1 MVSVL
6 LLSDRPEFSAVW
18 SAACQAAGLH
28 VETHLGDGDFASFL
42 QAGLGLVIDAGSAA
56 CDASLLL
63 ARTALARVKGAV
75 PLVALPDHERW
86 SGLEDLLLGLCGGLV
101 ATRESEIGTLARA
114 LRRRCER
121 PTSARFAFVSIA
133 PDETS
138 ALAVLADGQVAV
150 LEPPTGRSDGGSPIT
165 HVELTDEGRWA
176 RIWLGSESFDVAAA
190 DALPSPLLNGTPST
204 IPPPPPGG
212 NAGFG
217 DIDGVRLGQRLRALR
232 LAAGLTQA
240 ELARRTGIHR
250 PNIARVEAGRHTP
263 SLETLAR
270 LAAAIGVSTTR
281 VLAD

>member
-28 VETHLGDGDFASFL
+28 VQTHLGDGDIASFL
-42 QAGLGLVIDAGSAA
+42 QSGLGLVIDAGSAA
-56 CDASLLL
+56 CDASVVL

-101 ATRESEIGTLARA
+101 ATRDSEIATLARA

-121 PTSARFAFVSIA
+121 PASARFAFVGIA
-133 PDETS
+133 PDEAT

-150 LEPPTGRSDGGSPIT
+150 LEPPVGRSDESGPIT
-165 HVELTDEGRWA
+165 RVELTDEGRWA
-176 RIWLGSESFDVAAA
+176 RIWLGSASFDVAAA

-212 NAGFG
+212 GTGFG